1 MADNEQPLY
10 DEQFSTL
17 AQAVGAAA
25 GSRVPLE
32 VTLGALA
39 EERED
44 PRLAKIARRLV
55 IELERGVPILEA
67 VSGLLRAGVE
77 SGDLAGTFER
87 YGEQRFAAQRARR
100 RIRATLAYP
109 LLIAVILVPLILFI
123 SMYVVPMFRNIFED
137 FDLELPVVTL
147 LVM

>member
-67 VSGLLRAGVE
+67 VSGMEHELPTELSGLLRAGVE

-123 SMYVVPMFRNIFED
+123 SMYVVPM
-137 FDLELPVVTL
+137 
-147 LVM
+147 